1 MKVMHNIQHQ
11 LVALT
16 IKINPWIG
24 VIASLVLIIPS
35 LYILLDNIA
44 ILRKEHFILSIGIL
58 LFIKSLKTIFDKML
72 DISEDIE

>member
-1 MKVMHNIQHQ
+1 MHNIQHQ

-44 ILRKEHFILSIGIL
+44 ILRKEHFILSVGIL